1 MSSKVLLSFSLIVIN
16 IINSFCPQV
25 LLASETS
32 KNEEEVR
39 IVDKVIK
46 EKDDYVDVDVII
58 PQISGIS
65 NKSKEAQI
73 NKEIENWTL
82 EWIKDIRLIAKEN
95 FDTNVKPLGPYE
107 ANARYE
113 VKNTRNPLSFYIDYY
128 QFTGGAHGITTR
140 KYYNIDKRSGE
151 ILKLNNLFKEK
162 YDYASLINKQIQSEI
177 DKNKDMYFTGKDGFQ
192 GIKDNQGFFIEGSN
206 LVIFFAQYEIA
217 PYAGG
222 MPEFRIPL
230 EIFKKGYV
238 YDKINSK

>member
-1 MSSKVLLSFSLIVIN
+1 MSNKVLLSFSLIVIN

-73 NKEIENWTL
+73 NKEIESWTL
-82 EWIKDIRLIAKEN
+82 DWIEDIRLIAKEN
-95 FDTNVKPLGPYE
+95 FDTNVKPLAPYE

-113 VKNTRNPLSFYIDYY
+113 VKSTKNPD
-128 QFTGGAHGITTR
+128 R
-140 KYYNIDKRSGE
+140 KS
-151 ILKLNNLFKEK
+151 
-162 YDYASLINKQIQSEI
+162 
-177 DKNKDMYFTGKDGFQ
+177 
-192 GIKDNQGFFIEGSN
+192 
-206 LVIFFAQYEIA
+206 V
-217 PYAGG
+217 
-222 MPEFRIPL
+222 
-230 EIFKKGYV
+230 V
-238 YDKINSK
+238 

>member
-1 MSSKVLLSFSLIVIN
+1 MIFVMSSKVLLSFSLIVIN

-128 QFTGGAHGITTR
+128 Q
-140 KYYNIDKRSGE
+140 
-151 ILKLNNLFKEK
+151 
-162 YDYASLINKQIQSEI
+162 
-177 DKNKDMYFTGKDGFQ
+177 
-192 GIKDNQGFFIEGSN
+192 
-206 LVIFFAQYEIA
+206 
-217 PYAGG
+217 
-222 MPEFRIPL
+222 
-230 EIFKKGYV
+230 
-238 YDKINSK
+238 